1 MTPGAPARRRRPP
14 AAWSGALF
22 LSDARGFY
30 LGPTPRT
37 ERHAHHA
44 VQLCLGVDR
53 PLRFRAGGA
62 KTWSVAPAVLIPSDQ
77 PHEID
82 GGGRL
87 VALVFLDPEGV
98 EARAGLWGAH
108 PVVLEVERA
117 RRERL
122 LRFWRQGCPA
132 HAAGGVCDMVIDT
145 VARRAGP
152 APPLDPRIGRALAVL
167 RAAPDRRM
175 ALAALAKTLAMS
187 PSRLVHLFRQQT
199 GIPIRRYLLWLR
211 LGDALRHSRRG
222 RALTEI
228 AHESGF
234 ADSAH
239 MCRTFRRMLGIAPS
253 TMREE

>member
-1 MTPGAPARRRRPP
+1 MTPGVPSRRSRPSAP
-14 AAWSGALF
+14 WSGALF

-44 VQLCLGVDR
+44 VQLCVGVDG

-87 VALVFLDPEGV
+87 VALVLLDPEGV

-132 HAAGGVCDMVIDT
+132 HAAGGVCDMV
-145 VARRAGP
+145 RNYRADFYGRPMTKVVQEAMRGP
-152 APPLDPRIGRALAVL
+152 SPWSVGDRELM
-167 RAAPDRRM
+167 AAFVS
-175 ALAALAKTLAMS
+175 KTNECE
-187 PSRLVHLFRQQT
+187 F
-199 GIPIRRYLLWLR
+199 
-211 LGDALRHSRRG
+211 
-222 RALTEI
+222 
-228 AHESGF
+228 
-234 ADSAH
+234 
-239 MCRTFRRMLGIAPS
+239 
-253 TMREE
+253 